1 MSRFSKSMLIVLV
14 VVGFLS
20 FFSPPMSAQAV
31 PPDHTPQPLSVTH
44 TPLPVSVTNTSLPL
58 SVTSSSTLPV
68 SVTNTSLPATVTT
81 TCTEPVREAISVRF
95 QNAAGAVQMG
105 AVVTLTGSAI
115 IESVVM
121 GCGDWVV
128 VSTWSPTNATVV
140 SWPGYPEN
148 IITTNSTHR
157 YWVPSSVSP
166 TAVLIPVPTNFDLIV
181 LSYMPIYDCQV
192 TLVVRY
198 PQ

>member
-20 FFSPPMSAQAV
+20 FFGPPMSAQAV
-31 PPDHTPQPLSVTH
+31 PPDHTPQP
-44 TPLPVSVTNTSLPL
+44 VSVTNTSLP
-58 SVTSSSTLPV
+58 V
-68 SVTNTSLPATVTT
+68 TVTT

-95 QNAAGAVQMG
+95 QNAAGAIQMA

-121 GCGDWVV
+121 YCGGWVM

-157 YWVPSSVSP
+157 YFVPSSMSP

-181 LSYMPIYDCQV
+181 LSDMPIYDCQV

-198 PQ
+198 P